1 MQPFNYAR
9 PGLTSPPRPGR
20 HDHAWKPPAPAGVH
34 ALLQLP
40 SPLVS
45 TLLSTG
51 FNLPA
56 RKSSSPFCTSS

>member
-9 PGLTSPPRPGR
+9 PGLTSPLARADTITPGNT
-20 HDHAWKPPAPAGVH
+20 APAGVH